1 MSLRQIAGQSKMAT
15 KNKLLSLIH
24 HLIISVALILKGLD
38 KFSHHKLLGGLIFCF
53 GVIVL
58 VYFVYVLL
66 KQKESRTMHILI
78 HLFEGLA
85 SLFTAY
91 IFFEEGKKY
100 LQYGFILAAIGFFIS
115 VYVYTVKHKKT
126 KEMDS

>member
-1 MSLRQIAGQSKMAT
+1 MAGQSNMAT

-24 HLIISVALILKGLD
+24 HLIISVALILKGYD
-38 KFSHHKLLGGLIFCF
+38 KFSHHKIFGGLIFCF

-58 VYFVYVLL
+58 VYFIYVLL
-66 KQKESRTMHILI
+66 RQKESRTMHIFI

-115 VYVYTVKHKKT
+115 VYVYAVKHNRT
-126 KEMDS
+126 KDIKGH